1 MSRAV
6 IVNADDFGQSVG
18 INRGVVHAHERG
30 IVTSASLMA
39 RGDAAHAAAAY
50 ARAHPRLSVGLHID
64 LGEWVFRDGTWV
76 SVYERVNRQDLRA
89 LETEIRAQLSICR
102 ELLGQ
107 DPSHLDSHQHVHI
120 QEPVRSIVDRIG
132 TELDVPV
139 RHRWPRLRYDG
150 RFYGQTGTGD
160 PWPANISTA
169 RLMELLRDLRDGV
182 TEMAC
187 HPGYPGELVTM
198 YGAER
203 EIELHALCDPDVRRV
218 VRDERIELIAFSD
231 LRDRKLLSSLDLE
244 GTHLGGAV

>member
-1 MSRAV
+1 
-6 IVNADDFGQSVG
+6 
-18 INRGVVHAHERG
+18 
-30 IVTSASLMA
+30 
-39 RGDAAHAAAAY
+39 
-50 ARAHPRLSVGLHID
+50 
-64 LGEWVFRDGTWV
+64 
-76 SVYERVNRQDLRA
+76 
-89 LETEIRAQLSICR
+89 
-102 ELLGQ
+102 
-107 DPSHLDSHQHVHI
+107 VHI

-187 HPGYPGELVTM
+187 HPGYPGDLVTV

-203 EIELHALCDPDVRRV
+203 EIELHALCNPDVRRV
-218 VRDERIELIAFSD
+218 VRDERIDLIAFSD
-231 LRDRKLLSSLDLE
+231 LRDRKLLSSLNLE
-244 GTHLGGAV
+244 GTHLGGAR

>member
-89 LETEIRAQLSICR
+89 LETEILAQLSIYR

-132 TELDVPV
+132 AELDVPV

-160 PWPANISTA
+160 SWPANISTA

-182 TEMAC
+182 TEMTC

-198 YGAER
+198 YDTER

-231 LRDRKLLSSLDLE
+231 LRDRKLLSSMDLE
-244 GTHLGGAV
+244 ANHPGGAR